1 MKYKITGYAFI
12 GEEHTPAPLKDGI
25 IVDSWEQAHELMQTA
40 QFENYL
46 ISITQIEEDE

>member
-1 MKYKITGYAFI
+1 MKYKVTGYAFV
-12 GEEHTPAPLKDGI
+12 GEERTPAKLRDGI

-46 ISITQIEEDE
+46 LTISPVEEDD